1 MRTAVI
7 AVFVVCGLLISCTK
21 DNLVPNLEGSLVG
34 YVYTFDEFAVQL
46 RDRSDVA
53 VTALGLNHYI
63 TTYTDEA
70 GRFEFTDLPTGTY
83 ELVIHKPGFGTLKQ
97 VGIKHLGGM
106 PTTLGLNFSSA
117 TNGEAFFIYQMPET
131 KILDLKVEN
140 NKFTAKFRFYYT
152 EPENMNLL
160 LYLSD
165 KSGFQSAEAK
175 QVITVDLQKDQGE
188 FTCLLNFPAF
198 SFKPGE
204 KVYYKA
210 CILNRKGGVQDFDRR
225 FIIGIDSY
233 FDYTTNKTVY
243 PNLGNESGQYLFVM
257 P

>member
-7 AVFVVCGLLISCTK
+7 AVFVVCGLLFSCTK
-21 DNLVPNLEGSLVG
+21 DNLVPYLEGSLVG
-34 YVYTFDEFAVQL
+34 YVYTFDEFAIQL

-53 VTALGLNHYI
+53 VTALGVNHYT

-70 GRFEFTDLPTGTY
+70 GRFEFKNLPTGTY
-83 ELVIHKPGFGTLKQ
+83 ELAIHKPGFGTLKQ
-97 VGIKHLGGM
+97 EGIKHLGGT
-106 PTTLGLNFSSA
+106 PTTLGLSFSAS
-117 TNGEAFFIYQMPET
+117 TNSEAFFIYQMPKTE
-131 KILDLKVEN
+131 IIDLKVEN
-140 NKFTAKFRFYYT
+140 NKFTAKFKFYAP
-152 EPENMNLL
+152 EPERMNLL

-175 QVITVDLQKDQGE
+175 QVITVNLQKDQGE
-188 FTCLLNFPAF
+188 FTDFLSFPAL

-210 CILNRKGGVQDFDRR
+210 CILNRKGGVTDFDRR
-225 FIIGIDSY
+225 FIRGIDTY

-243 PNLGNESGQYLFVM
+243 PNLGNESGQYFFVM

>member
-7 AVFVVCGLLISCTK
+7 AVFVVCGLLFSCTK

-46 RDRSDVA
+46 KDRSDVA
-53 VTALGLNHYI
+53 VTALGLNHY
-63 TTYTDEA
+63 TTCYTDEA
-70 GRFEFTDLPTGTY
+70 GRFEFTELPTGTY
-83 ELVIHKPGFGTLKQ
+83 ELVIHKPGFGTLRQ
-97 VGIKHLGGM
+97 EGIKHLGGM
-106 PTTLGLNFSSA
+106 PTTLGLSFSPA
-117 TNGEAFFIYQMPET
+117 TNSEAFFIYQLPKTE
-131 KILDLKVEN
+131 IIDLKVEN
-140 NKFTAKFRFYYT
+140 NKFTAKFRFYT
-152 EPENMNLL
+152 PEPERMNLL

-175 QVITVDLQKDQGE
+175 QVVTVYLQKTQGE
-188 FTCLLNFPAF
+188 FTCYLNFPAF

-210 CILNRKGGVQDFDRR
+210 NILNRKGALTDFNGRT
-225 FIIGIDSY
+225 IIGVDSY
-233 FDYTTNKTVY
+233 IDYRTNKTVY
-243 PNLGNESGQYLFVM
+243 PNLGDESDQYSFIM